1 MLSARP
7 YVTYD
12 SLSHWVLGT
21 HITAVEAAYQDGSDW
36 SWEVRL
42 TNDLGGKVAIGFR
55 KDRLVL
61 WDSVAQRVIW
71 TIMAQVSG

>member
-1 MLSARP
+1 M
-7 YVTYD
+7 
-12 SLSHWVLGT
+12 GT